1 MQEYTQSII
10 ENTEVVD
17 VNLGN
22 VEEITKL
29 IEIMNIH

>member
-17 VNLGN
+17 VDLGN